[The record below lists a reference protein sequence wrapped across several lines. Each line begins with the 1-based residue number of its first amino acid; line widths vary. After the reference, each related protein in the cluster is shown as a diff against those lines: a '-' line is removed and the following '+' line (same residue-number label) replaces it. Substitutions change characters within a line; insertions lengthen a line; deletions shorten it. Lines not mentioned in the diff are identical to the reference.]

1 MMVPAQAGERR
12 PFVGKPDARIGADA
26 AGFAPPGWRV
36 ETHARGDLNA
46 DRIADLAFI
55 LIAEDAADYLA
66 EASPPSPRMFGIA
79 FGRRDGRYALALLEQ
94 AFLPPKTPPNGL
106 SQGFMLFQD
115 GSLDASGGRLRITF
129 EYTRASTTFTL
140 RWQSGAFRIIG
151 YDGGGVEGGCLHHLS
166 VNFLSHRAKLTA
178 GWIDQDE
185 QQVRWR
191 KLPRRPL
198 MTVAQ
203 IGDGEVFDPFG
214 IWRNFAMTCGPR
226 D

>member
-1 MMVPAQAGERR
+1 MVPAEAAQRHSFAATSGA
-12 PFVGKPDARIGADA
+12 KTGADA

-36 ETHARGDLNA
+36 ETHATGDLNG
-46 DRIADLAFI
+46 DRILDLAFI
-55 LIAEDAADYLA
+55 LIAEDAANYLI
-66 EASPPSPRMFGIA
+66 ESSPPPPRMLGVA
-79 FGRRDGRYALALLEQ
+79 FGRRDGRYALALLDRG
-94 AFLPPKTPPNGL
+94 FLPPKTPPNGL

-115 GSLDASGGRLRITF
+115 GSLDASGGRLRVNF
-129 EYTRASTTFTL
+129 EYTRANTTFTL
-140 RWQSGAFRIIG
+140 RWQSGTLRMIG

-185 QQVRWR
+185 QQVGWR

-203 IGDGEVFDPFG
+203 IGNGGDFDPHG
-214 IWRNFAMTCGPR
+214 IWMNFSLSCPAR
-226 D
+226 S